1 MSRLLLRALLRLYPA
16 GWRERYGEEYD
27 ALLEEHGADL
37 RTLADVAAGA
47 VDARLGA
54 GRMPTRERRQRSAL
68 AASLWAAVAIAACVA
83 GFQKMVEY
91 DDFRSAAAHHPPV
104 AAGRDLI
111 LGGAVVVAAA
121 VCLAG
126 LTLGSALWRHLRR
139 PPRGALV
146 RPLLL
151 AGAATAAFVL
161 GLAAL
166 VVYAHESA
174 GQPVR
179 DHQTIAVL
187 GAWFAYSSVCVV
199 LALSAAGRLVARVSI
214 DAAGLRRTVR
224 LAWLGAA
231 GMVLTV
237 AGMLVWGI
245 ALRLDSAP
253 LFDLRDGG
261 LLATPTAAT
270 WGAEL
275 LVAAAALALALAA
288 LGRAVTP
295 LRAPTQ
301 TDSQDRA

>member
-54 GRMPTRERRQRSAL
+54 DRTPTRERRQRSAL
-68 AASLWAAVAIAACVA
+68 AASMWAAVAIAACVA

-111 LGGAVVVAAA
+111 LGGAVVVAVA

-174 GQPVR
+174 GKPVR

-199 LALSAAGRLVARVSI
+199 LALSAAGRVVARVSI

-224 LAWLGAA
+224 LAWLGAV

-245 ALRLDSAP
+245 ALRLENAP
-253 LFDLRDGG
+253 LFDLRGGG

-275 LVAAAALALALAA
+275 VVAAAALALALAA

-295 LRAPTQ
+295 PRAPTQ
-301 TDSQDRA
+301 TDAQDRA

>member
-1 MSRLLLRALLRLYPA
+1 MSRLLLRALLRLYPP

-47 VDARLGA
+47 VDARLGG

-121 VCLAG
+121 ACLAG
-126 LTLGSALWRHLRR
+126 LVLGNALWRDLRR
-139 PPRGALV
+139 PPRGELV

-151 AGAATAAFVL
+151 AGAATAAFIL

-174 GQPVR
+174 ASRCATTRQSPSLAPGSRIRPCASSWHSRPPAASSHVCPSTPP
-179 DHQTIAVL
+179 DCA
-187 GAWFAYSSVCVV
+187 GWCAWP
-199 LALSAAGRLVARVSI
+199 G
-214 DAAGLRRTVR
+214 
-224 LAWLGAA
+224 
-231 GMVLTV
+231 
-237 AGMLVWGI
+237 
-245 ALRLDSAP
+245 SAP
-253 LFDLRDGG
+253 RVWCSPSPGC
-261 LLATPTAAT
+261 
-270 WGAEL
+270 
-275 LVAAAALALALAA
+275 
-288 LGRAVTP
+288 
-295 LRAPTQ
+295 
-301 TDSQDRA
+301 